1 MKTFLPLLAATLIT
15 ATASAQ
21 EAAPTPAPTK
31 PSGPYQICLWPNPCA
46 PRRAPAPKPEAPKV
60 ESVPAV
66 PADPLTRAIVNG
78 NAERGDDGIV
88 SSIRL
93 SPSHTGTG
101 SEQIVTRGTGLRD
114 ALAPASGAGLPA
126 SRLPANKN
134 AAKGAAE
141 DEWVE
146 VDSKT
151 ASAGQLNDMRSER
164 KAASTGTEKASAATG
179 RMWKNHK

>member
-1 MKTFLPLLAATLIT
+1 MKNFLPLAALLLS

-21 EAAPTPAPTK
+21 QAAPAPKKPEPAF
-31 PSGPYQICLWPNPCA
+31 QICLFPNPCGARRGA
-46 PRRAPAPKPEAPKV
+46 PPKPEAPKV
-60 ESVPAV
+60 ETVPAV

-114 ALAPASGAGLPA
+114 ALAPASGAGLPG
-126 SRLPANKN
+126 SVLPANKN

-141 DEWVE
+141 DEWTA

-151 ASAGQLNDMRSER
+151 ASAGQLNEMRSER
-164 KAASTGTEKASAATG
+164 KAAKSAGEAGSTAAG
-179 RMWKNHK
+179 RMFKTHK